1 MTTKEFTE
9 EDFTDGEL
17 FILKWMVKQGHV
29 LADTLYD
36 GGAYQTDRND
46 LFNVLEKL
54 GIYEITK
61 D

>member
-9 EDFTDGEL
+9 EDFTSGEL
-17 FILKWMVKQGHV
+17 FILKWMVKQGRI
-29 LADTLYD
+29 LAEALYD
-36 GGAYQTDRND
+36 GGAYETDQND
-46 LFNVLEKL
+46 FFNVLEKL